1 MIEKVE
7 MYKTEDGSLFEDLM
21 EAELYQRKLQS
32 NSDFLERLSSIIFD
46 KQMIFRQDNGR
57 YYSKYHG
64 CELDVAEAEEWLLGE
79 LKGVD

>member
-1 MIEKVE
+1 MIE
-7 MYKTEDGSLFEDLM
+7 
-21 EAELYQRKLQS
+21 

-46 KQMIFRQDNGR
+46 KQMLFRQDNGM

-64 CELDVAEAEEWLLGE
+64 CELEKEEAEEWILDEIRE

>member
-7 MYKTEDGSLFEDLM
+7 MYKTEDGSLFEDLQ

-46 KQMIFRQDNGR
+46 KQMLEWI
-57 YYSKYHG
+57 
-64 CELDVAEAEEWLLGE
+64 LDE

>member
-7 MYKTEDGSLFEDLM
+7 MYKTEDGSLFEYLM

-32 NSDFLERLSSIIFD
+32 NSDFLERLSSIIWD
-46 KQMIFRQDNGR
+46 KQMLFKQEKGR

-64 CELDVAEAEEWLLGE
+64 CELEVDEAEEWLLGE
-79 LKGVD
+79 LRGEK